1 MDLQLLAP
9 RGVIDMDDF
18 VLDWVSSF
26 AFKNPDIKLGYSY
39 RTGMATRKDAE
50 FVPTPASTPQE
61 VAMID
66 NYAELA
72 ATGNAARREEFVQA
86 SLEKQEYL
94 DAHWQAVGK
103 RRRTIVSGAHLRSTP
118 PTAQKEAASFDT
130 LEAALPHQLTN
141 RFAAFDERDRPALG
155 IVEVDR

>member
-86 SLEKQEYL
+86 SLETQEYL

-103 RRRTIVSGAHLRSTP
+103 RRRRCASAINATDGSKRGRLVRHAGSSATP
-118 PTAQKEAASFDT
+118 PAHESVC
-130 LEAALPHQLTN
+130 
-141 RFAAFDERDRPALG
+141 RFR
-155 IVEVDR
+155 